1 MVGRVAIISLALC
14 GSSVSAAQVPSQAS
28 PAAVTATLRDL
39 AFVAGQWVDEG
50 EGNRSEE
57 VWTEPAGDSM
67 LGMWRL
73 VAGGRVR
80 VMELLAFREEL
91 GSVVLRLRH
100 FDPALVAWEEKAT
113 PLVLRLVRLAPQ
125 DARFE
130 GPTADGRG
138 TMALTYRRPTSDALE
153 VTLERGGKIE
163 RFSFRRKTVGSGL
176 YF

>member
-1 MVGRVAIISLALC
+1 MIARVAILGLALC
-14 GSSVSAAQVPSQAS
+14 ASSAAASQVAP
-28 PAAVTATLRDL
+28 PAPTGAVAATLRDM
-39 AFVAGQWVDEG
+39 AFVAGHWVDG
-50 EGNRSEE
+50 ADTSRSEE

-73 VAGGRVR
+73 VADGRAR
-80 VMELLAFREEL
+80 VMELLAFKEEQ

-130 GPTADGRG
+130 GPTADGKG
-138 TMALTYRRPTSDALE
+138 AIALTYRRPTPDALE
-153 VTLERGGKIE
+153 VTLERGGTTE